1 MIREVVTA
9 QNIREHFAYPE
20 MGIQHHE
27 LYKACEDQL
36 LELHENV
43 DLKDHSTMRVGG
55 SAKLFA
61 TVRNVAEV
69 DWAYRWAASTSTS
82 VCMIGS
88 GSNIFWADEG
98 YSGLVLHNE
107 IRGFQVI
114 SQDEATIE
122 LHIGAGEILDDVV
135 ERTVQLGWTGLE
147 CLSLIPGTC
156 GGAVIQN
163 SGAYGMEVSQVLQ
176 HLKVYDTHT
185 HQAVT
190 LMKDSCGLGYRTSR
204 FKSGEAGRFV
214 ILSLTVRL
222 QRGPP
227 TSISYPALL
236 SALNNAA
243 APTSAEVRSA
253 VIAIRK
259 GKLPDPAV
267 VPNCGSFFT
276 NPVVSSDTVLHALR
290 SARAPLCELESGMYK
305 VPAAWLI
312 ENCGLKNHV
321 DAELGY
327 GTWPGQPLVLF
338 ATRQSSCNNLLEY
351 STMIEKAV
359 KSRFHIKLEREPVL
373 MRD

>member
-1 MIREVVTA
+1 
-9 QNIREHFAYPE
+9 
-20 MGIQHHE
+20 MGTQRNKQ
-27 LYKACEDQL
+27 YRMREDQR
-36 LELHENV
+36 LELHQNV
-43 DLKDHSTMRVGG
+43 DLKDYSTMRVGG
-55 SAKLFA
+55 SARLFA
-61 TVRNVAEV
+61 KVRNVAEV

-82 VCMIGS
+82 ICIIGS

-107 IRGFQVI
+107 MRGFRAV
-114 SQDEATIE
+114 SENDDTVE
-122 LHIGAGEILDDVV
+122 LHIGAGEMLDDMV
-135 ERTVQLGWTGLE
+135 ERSIQLGLTGLE

-163 SGAYGMEVSQVLQ
+163 SGAYGMEISQILQ
-176 HLKVYDTHT
+176 HAEVYDTHT

-190 LMKDSCGLGYRTSR
+190 LTRDSCGLRYRTSR
-204 FKSGEAGRFV
+204 FKNDEPGRYV
-214 ILSLTVRL
+214 ILNLTVKL

-236 SALNNAA
+236 DVLDNVI
-243 APTSAEVRSA
+243 APTSAEIRSA

-259 GKLPDPAV
+259 GKLPDPAI

-276 NPVVSSDTVLHALR
+276 NPVISSDVVLAILR
-290 SARAPLCELESGMYK
+290 GARAPLYELEAGKYK

-312 ENCGLKNHV
+312 EHCGLKNHIDV
-321 DAELGY
+321 KLGY

-351 STMIEKAV
+351 SMMIERAV
-359 KSRFHIKLEREPVL
+359 KSQFHITLEREPVL